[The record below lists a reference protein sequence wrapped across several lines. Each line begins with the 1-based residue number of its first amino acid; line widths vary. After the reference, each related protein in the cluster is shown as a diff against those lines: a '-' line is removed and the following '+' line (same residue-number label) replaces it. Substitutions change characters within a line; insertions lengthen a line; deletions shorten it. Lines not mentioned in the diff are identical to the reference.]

1 MWLPQALQET
11 TALAL
16 LRLWFLLGGGE
27 VPAVPCQTLSLD
39 LHLQPQ
45 AAGAL
50 LAQDQPGHSIVG
62 PVWAAALPLSGPHE

>member
-11 TALAL
+11 TAVAL
-16 LRLWFLLGGGE
+16 LHLWFLHGGGE
-27 VPAVPCQTLSLD
+27 VPAVPCQPLSLG
-39 LHLQPQ
+39 LHLRPH

-62 PVWAAALPLSGPHE
+62 PVQAAAMPLSGPHE

>member
-11 TALAL
+11 TAVAL

-27 VPAVPCQTLSLD
+27 VPAVPCQPLSPG

-50 LAQDQPGHSIVG
+50 LAQDQPGHSVVG
-62 PVWAAALPLSGPHE
+62 PVWVAALPLSGPHE